1 MASKTDIGIVREL
14 AARYADLAALEV
26 QRERIQRYR
35 DTNGLRRPRPVVLI
49 DEIPWGEMGPRE
61 ELDLRCEDRLCRR
74 MEWHF
79 RSWLYRW
86 NRLQGDLVLPDHYA
100 VTKHVDST
108 GYGFTVQ
115 ERTIPSTTGSDIK
128 AHEYVDQL
136 ADDDAIG
143 RFRPPVLTYDREGTE
158 REASAA
164 QDILGGTL
172 PVRITGLQFGAS
184 PWDEIATL
192 RGVGRLLGDL
202 YDRQPFLRRVMETLT
217 AFSLSRLRQM
227 EELNLLEPHPL
238 YLHCTPACTDELPPA
253 GYRPDRVTARDVWG
267 RYAAQ
272 VFAVVS
278 PAMHEELDIA
288 YARRIMGSCGL
299 LYYGCCEPLDRKIG
313 ILRSLGNLRKV
324 SITPWADADRAADAI
339 GRDFVLS
346 YKPNPAFVAVDT
358 FDPEP
363 VGAEISRVLAACAR
377 NGTTCEFILKDI
389 SSVRN
394 RPANL
399 FQWER
404 TVMDL
409 IAERW

>member
-1 MASKTDIGIVREL
+1 MASRTDIGIVREL
-14 AARYADLAALEV
+14 AARYAELASLEV
-26 QRERIQRYR
+26 QRERLRRYR

-49 DEIPWGEMGPRE
+49 DEIPWGEMGPRD
-61 ELDLRCEDRLCRR
+61 ELDLRCGDPLCRD

-86 NRLQGDLVLPDHYA
+86 NHLQGDLVLPDHYA
-100 VTKHVDST
+100 VTRHVDST
-108 GYGFTVQ
+108 GYGFTVR

-136 ADDDAIG
+136 ADDAAIE
-143 RFRPPVLTYDREGTE
+143 RFRPPVLTYDRAGTE

-172 PVRITGLQFGAS
+172 PVRVTGLLFGAS
-184 PWDEIATL
+184 PWDEIAKL

-202 YDRQPFLRRVMETLT
+202 YDRESFLRRVMEKLT
-217 AFSLSRLRQM
+217 EFSLSRLRQM

-238 YLHCTPACTDELPPA
+238 YLHCTPAVTDELPPA
-253 GYRPDRVTARDVWG
+253 GYRPDRITARDVWG

-278 PAMHEELDIA
+278 PAMHEELDVA
-288 YARRIMGSCGL
+288 YAKRIMGGCGL

-363 VGAEISRVLAACAR
+363 VRAEISRVLAACAR

-409 IAERW
+409 IAEAW